1 MLFYSLRHYKLA
13 YTIAG
18 IAVAHTLILK
28 SLSPLWMLYLPL
40 FIGSIPFGYLFTK
53 FAGHG
58 DVRTFGSGNIGA
70 TNVLRTGNKK
80 IALLTLLCDFFK
92 GYAYVVF
99 ASTHLTDPWDMIC
112 VGLSL
117 IIGHILGLWLG
128 GKGGKGVATALG
140 TFFAFSWP
148 LGLYTLTL
156 WLICA
161 KLFKISSLSALL
173 AALLSTLTLWG
184 MWSMQITTVDLFYLA
199 VYVTITTI
207 IILYTHQENIRRLR
221 LGVENKIGDS
231 L

>member
-1 MLFYSLRHYKLA
+1 MLLYSLRRNKLA
-13 YTIAG
+13 YAIAG
-18 IAVAHTLILK
+18 IAVAHTLVLQ
-28 SLSPLWMLYLPL
+28 SLSPLLMIYLPL
-40 FIGSIPFGYLFTK
+40 FIGSIPFGYIFTK
-53 FAGHG
+53 LSGYG

-92 GYAYVVF
+92 GYGYVVF
-99 ASTHLTDPWDMIC
+99 ASTQLTDPWDMIC

-117 IIGHILGLWLG
+117 VIGHILGLWLG

-148 LGLYTLTL
+148 LGLFTLIL
-156 WLICA
+156 WLFCA

-173 AALLSTLTLWG
+173 AALLSTITLWG
-184 MWSMQITTVDLFYLA
+184 MWYLQVTTVDLFYLA

-207 IILYTHQENIRRLR
+207 IILYTHQENIHRLR

-231 L
+231 M